1 MNKRTFGACAIVA
14 AGTAVVSVAGMQAT
28 LDRAGLMSRVV
39 GNTIHYHAPNE
50 DVYEYLAP
58 GGRILGESTVH
69 GKYVARWR
77 LFQSD
82 AICFE
87 HDDPMASGC
96 VAAGVAGEAITYYRR
111 DGVIEGPF
119 ELLAGNPR
127 KL

>member
-1 MNKRTFGACAIVA
+1 MYKRTFAAFAIA
-14 AGTAVVSVAGMQAT
+14 ASGTAMLSVAGMQAT

-58 GGRILGESTVH
+58 GGRSLGESTVNE
-69 GKYVARWR
+69 KYVARGR

-87 HDDPMASGC
+87 HDAPMARGC
-96 VAAGVAGEAITYYRR
+96 VAGGVTGEAITYYRR

-119 ELLAGNPR
+119 EL
-127 KL
+127 